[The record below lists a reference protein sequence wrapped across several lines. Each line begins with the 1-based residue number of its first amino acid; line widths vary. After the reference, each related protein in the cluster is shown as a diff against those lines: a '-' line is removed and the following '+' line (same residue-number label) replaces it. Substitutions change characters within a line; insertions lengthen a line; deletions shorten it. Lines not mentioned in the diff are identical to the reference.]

1 MNWKKI
7 ITWTLVIF
15 ALYTVISAPDRAA
28 EIVNSAFDMI
38 AEGGQS
44 VAAFFDQL
52 VA

>member
-15 ALYTVISAPDRAA
+15 ALYTVISAPDKAA
-28 EIVNSAFDMI
+28 QIVNNAFDLI
-38 AEGGQS
+38 AQGGQS